1 MARHV
6 ESGIGIQCL
15 PASRINHCSEQNFLH
30 KTHTQLTPTHMI
42 GLIVLFFDAFFPHSP
57 NTRASAKCYRGDTF
71 LMRHFLCML
80 SQDKVEPQS

>member
-1 MARHV
+1 MAHV
-6 ESGIGIQCL
+6 ESGIGIQSL
-15 PASRINHCSEQNFLH
+15 LASRINHCSGQNSLH
-30 KTHTQLTPTHMI
+30 KTRIQLTPTHMI
-42 GLIVLFFDAFFPHSP
+42 GLIVLFFFNAFFPHSP

>member
-30 KTHTQLTPTHMI
+30 RTHTQLTPTHMI
-42 GLIVLFFDAFFPHSP
+42 GLIVLFFSTRFFH
-57 NTRASAKCYRGDTF
+57 TARIRAPV
-71 LMRHFLCML
+71 L
-80 SQDKVEPQS
+80 SVTEATPF